1 MNSWK
6 GFKSLR
12 FLDPHWMAV
21 IILTCS
27 ALLYHA
33 PHLLKKQVY
42 YSGDI
47 IHQHFPNLIF
57 ARQSLSEGKIPLWN
71 PYQFSGFPFLAD
83 PGSQMLYPPAWILL
97 LIEPQR
103 VLMGYIILHYIL
115 AGIFMYSLL
124 CHLGINRWPA
134 IAASIAFMFSGFLL
148 LNTSDWPPFC
158 TYAWIPL
165 VMLMASRSAKRPTL
179 KSGCAFGLSLAI
191 QLLSGNAQLWLGTL
205 YFSAIFWV
213 VQWIY
218 HRRTSCKESLYQLA
232 QVAIGIMVGLSITA
246 VQVIPS
252 WELAQQ
258 SIRREGLSYDI
269 SSLYSLAPVRLFSIL
284 IPQLWEPATW
294 PEVVKVG
301 DGRLGYIGV
310 SAVTLAV
317 LAIILLP
324 HKKEVH
330 FFAISAIGFIALSVG
345 RYGFLYLLVY
355 KFLPGFHLFRAPVR
369 YLSFFVFCACI
380 LVGFALEFLE
390 KPNWPKVYMQ
400 RLTVGALALLL
411 IMTLGP
417 FAAGQPYKW
426 GSIRLPI
433 LWWGLLMVLLVAK
446 YLQFLSTRGFGLLVL
461 VLIFVELFVFGSQAH
476 LPVASADI
484 LRFEPLQP
492 IAEYLKKE
500 ADYFRVYWPNNLR
513 VEDKGVAYEAWAL
526 STMIYGISNV
536 EGYNQL
542 KLYNYDLFW
551 RTLPFTRALELLNV
565 KYAILSS
572 PLDALATEQMVF
584 SDNGLFV
591 YKLSTHLPRA
601 YVVAHWSHS
610 SISEMLS
617 ILSNASFDPAKEVL
631 LEAIPT
637 NLNSASGLDFEGKV
651 QFLSYEPESLEFLVS
666 LSQPGILVVNEPF
679 YPGWKC
685 KVDGQETQ
693 ILRANVIFRAVAL
706 KKGIHR
712 VQMFFSPGSVKL
724 GSAVSLLGI
733 IGALV
738 LLLIPSHQG
747 DCLIS

>member
-1 MNSWK
+1 M
-6 GFKSLR
+6 
-12 FLDPHWMAV
+12 
-21 IILTCS
+21 
-27 ALLYHA
+27 
-33 PHLLKKQVY
+33 
-42 YSGDI
+42 
-47 IHQHFPNLIF
+47 LI
-57 ARQSLSEGKIPLWN
+57 
-71 PYQFSGFPFLAD
+71 
-83 PGSQMLYPPAWILL
+83 
-97 LIEPQR
+97 
-103 VLMGYIILHYIL
+103 GYIILHYIL
-115 AGIFMYSLL
+115 AGTFMYFFT
-124 CHLGINRWPA
+124 CHLGISQWPA
-134 IAASIAFMFSGFLL
+134 VAASIAFMFSGFLL

-165 VMLMASRSAKRPTL
+165 VMLMASRSAKWPTL

-218 HRRTSCKESLYQLA
+218 HRRASCKESLYQLA

-284 IPQLWEPATW
+284 IPHLWGPATW

-310 SAVTLAV
+310 SAVSLAV
-317 LAIILLP
+317 LAVILLP
-324 HKKEVH
+324 HKKEVR

-390 KPNWPKVYMQ
+390 KPNWPKAYMQ
-400 RLTVGALALLL
+400 RLTVGAFALLL

-417 FAAGQPYKW
+417 FAAGQPHKW

-446 YLQFLSTRGFGLLVL
+446 YLQLLSTRGFGLLVS

-476 LPVASADI
+476 LPVAPADI

-492 IAEYLKKE
+492 IAKYLKKE

-513 VEDKGVAYEAWAL
+513 VENKGVAYEAWAP
-526 STMIYGISNV
+526 SAMIFGISNV

-572 PLDALATEQMVF
+572 PLDSFATEQMVF

-601 YVVAHWSHS
+601 YIVAHWSHS
-610 SISEMLS
+610 STSEMLS
-617 ILSNASFDPAKEVL
+617 ILSSASFDPTKEVL
-631 LEAIPT
+631 LEATPAT
-637 NLNSASGLDFEGKV
+637 LNSASGLDFEGKV

-706 KKGIHR
+706 KEGIHR

-738 LLLIPSHQG
+738 LLLIPSHRG
-747 DCLIS
+747 DSLIS